1 MKNAIQEPPLRALA
15 ADLGAVWAPFDEQ
28 RFLARA
34 LAGLESLELLDRARH
49 VADVLRG
56 ELPADVPQ
64 ALEILGAALGPP
76 LELVRGDVLGT
87 GAGGLFHLVH
97 GEFVAR
103 HALAHFD
110 PAFAFMREL
119 TRRFTAEFA
128 VRPFVEREPQRALAV
143 LSQWAADAD
152 PHVRRLVSEGLR
164 PRLPWGRRLRVFER
178 DPTPVLALLE
188 RLRDDPTEYVRRSV
202 ANHLNDLGKDRP
214 ELLVATAR
222 RWLDG
227 APAPRVRLV
236 GRALRSLVKAGHAEA
251 LALLGAGT
259 APEVAV
265 RQVRFE
271 PHAVERGGRLVIA
284 LVLASTSAHAQ
295 DLLVDYAVHYV
306 KADGSRRPKVF
317 KGRRLTL
324 AAGAEEPLRFTRS
337 FADMTTRRHHPGRH
351 AAALLVNGA
360 EYDLGEFELL
370 P

>member
-1 MKNAIQEPPLRALA
+1 MKNAIEEPTLRALA
-15 ADLGAVWAPFDEQ
+15 ADVAAAWAPFDAS
-28 RFLARA
+28 RFVARA
-34 LAGLESLELLDRARH
+34 VDGLDALELLGRARH

-56 ELPADVPQ
+56 ELPDDVPR
-64 ALEILGAALGPP
+64 ALGVLGASLGPP

-87 GAGGLFHLVH
+87 GAGGLLHLVH

-103 HALAHFD
+103 HALQHFD
-110 PAFAFMREL
+110 AAFAFMREL

-128 VRPFVEREPQRALAV
+128 VRPFVEREPERALAV
-143 LSQWAADAD
+143 LSEWAGDADA
-152 PHVRRLVSEGLR
+152 HVRRLVSEGLR

-178 DPTPVLALLE
+178 DPAPVLALLE

-227 APAPRVRLV
+227 APAERERLV
-236 GRALRSLVKAGHAEA
+236 GRALRTLVKAGHADA
-251 LALLGAGT
+251 LALVGAGR

-265 RQVRFE
+265 RAVRFE
-271 PHAVERGGRLVIA
+271 PRAVERGGRLVID
-284 LVLASTSAHAQ
+284 LVLASTSAREQ
-295 DLLVDYAVHYV
+295 ELLVDYAVHYV

-324 AAGAEEPLRFTRS
+324 AAGAEEALRFTRS

-360 EYDLGEFELL
+360 AYDLGEFDLL